1 MRVTNAPQNTT
12 VTEGN
17 NITFTCTAEENGSP
31 VTVGWRFIPKGGN
44 SSSEVSLC
52 TGKTLTGIEMVSV
65 SVGLRTVLTFSGVRR
80 EADGGKVKCLAAGDI
95 SEPALLTVQCEF
107 DHIPLFS
114 TYHHFTFSRTVML
127 AQVERVC
134 FSFA

>member
-17 NITFTCTAEENGSP
+17 NTTFTCTAEENGSP
-31 VTVGWRFIPKGGN
+31 VTVGWRFIPKGGKLL
-44 SSSEVSLC
+44 SEVSLY
-52 TGKTLTGIEMVSV
+52 TGKNLTGIEMVTV
-65 SVGLRTVLTFSGVRR
+65 SDGLRTVLTFSGVQR
-80 EADGGKVKCLAAGDI
+80 EADGGKVKCLAAGAI

-114 TYHHFTFSRTVML
+114 TYHHFTFSGAVML